1 MSDWVRTHDGR
12 SLYRTAEGDLID
24 LTNAPPDLVR
34 DMVRARR
41 EERKAKNTSLYNQ
54 STKTAENITDKE
66 TGQ

>member
-41 EERKAKNTSLYNQ
+41 EERENK
-54 STKTAENITDKE
+54 ENIAIQSIDKNNRKHN
-66 TGQ
+66 G